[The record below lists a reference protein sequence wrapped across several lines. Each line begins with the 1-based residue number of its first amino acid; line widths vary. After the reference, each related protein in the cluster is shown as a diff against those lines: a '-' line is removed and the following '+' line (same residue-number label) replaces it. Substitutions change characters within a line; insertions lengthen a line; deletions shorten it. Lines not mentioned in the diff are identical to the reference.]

1 MATKRF
7 QMKDFLNTP
16 YNMCCVVLG
25 VLLIIN
31 AFICAILYTN
41 IKTFV
46 VHMEH
51 KQLALSPNT
60 LFLEL
65 WNNPPMTPKLHVYI
79 FNLTNA
85 YQYFSGEDSKPHFEV
100 CPKISCKYL
109 IILILRFNS
118 IYYMFNGI
126 YISICI

>member
-100 CPKISCKYL
+100 CSNISCKRSYNV
-109 IILILRFNS
+109 I
-118 IYYMFNGI
+118 
-126 YISICI
+126 